1 MRECIRRMEM
11 NSFSYSQ
18 SSKIISSSGTLLE
31 EDDPDLT
38 TCFNDLRAI
47 FFCFEELTTMRS
59 SSESSMPITSF
70 PFISSSRNTSLTRII
85 KSKKKIFYEKA
96 KYYRDKDPTDSLDR
110 RAWLWL
116 SKDVLLPVCTSRAE
130 LRESLIL
137 PVHGCAALLE

>member
-47 FFCFEELTTMRS
+47 FFCFEEDLEELTTMRS

-85 KSKKKIFYEKA
+85 KSKKNYSTRKQNTTEIKIP
-96 KYYRDKDPTDSLDR
+96 RTVSID
-110 RAWLWL
+110 
-116 SKDVLLPVCTSRAE
+116 E
-130 LRESLIL
+130 LGCGSPKTCCFLF
-137 PVHGCAALLE
+137 VHLEPSSENL